1 MDSMTFDSTAST
13 YANDVNEVDYM
24 KEGGTRSLLDVSLS
38 SFGYTFVFI
47 FLLFENPLETLIPS
61 LTYFD
66 EFLFFFLVCA
76 ALLKMRFDPVIA
88 ASEEFKIVLCALG
101 IVVTGLIGRAHV

>member
-38 SFGYTFVFI
+38 SFGYTFV
-47 FLLFENPLETLIPS
+47 
-61 LTYFD
+61 
-66 EFLFFFLVCA
+66 
-76 ALLKMRFDPVIA
+76 
-88 ASEEFKIVLCALG
+88 
-101 IVVTGLIGRAHV
+101 